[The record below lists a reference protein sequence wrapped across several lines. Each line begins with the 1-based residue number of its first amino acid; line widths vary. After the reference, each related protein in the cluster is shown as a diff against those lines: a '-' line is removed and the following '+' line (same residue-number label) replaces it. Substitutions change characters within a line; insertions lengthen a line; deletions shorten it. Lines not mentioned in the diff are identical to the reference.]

1 MNMGAV
7 ADSFLEVAAKVQVQT
22 LSPYKLQD
30 DICQEDDSNA
40 RLSED
45 AKGWSRLPG
54 GIVRNMQN
62 NEAAGEIQMC
72 TLGDATWSIK
82 PLS

>member
-45 AKGWSRLPG
+45 AKG
-54 GIVRNMQN
+54 
-62 NEAAGEIQMC
+62 
-72 TLGDATWSIK
+72 
-82 PLS
+82 